1 MKSFHVLPL
10 ESTTMRTFIF
20 TLFSLLAV
28 LPVLAQTPCSLDNS
42 FDGDGKLVSDG
53 NRMGEHIVVQSDG
66 KVIVACNYF
75 GQGHVKIQRFNTDGT
90 VDNTFGVSGSC
101 TIQIASASTD
111 VDDMKLKNGIIY
123 VCGSTNSGSNSYPF
137 LAAVTS
143 SGTLLTNFGSGSGYQ
158 TLPTSYYYATALDL
172 DDAGNIYVCGLKS
185 LDEIFVQK
193 FTPMG
198 GISSGFG
205 SLGLVT
211 FSTGNTNHWYEVIDI
226 KAESNGKVTF
236 CGKKYKANNGS
247 TLTPFW
253 NLMIMRLNSNGTLD
267 NTFGNNGIALLNRTA
282 SSFDEARNI
291 HLTAQN
297 DYLIS
302 GNTYSGA
309 DYNYQVC
316 KVKSNGTLDNSYGI
330 NGWSMHDLTG
340 TNDQEYHL
348 TSILQPDGR
357 LLLGGNQGDGDT
369 VYFALLM
376 LKADG
381 STDNVFA
388 PNGFYKHIF
397 NQNNNSS
404 GSGLALAPDGKIV
417 MGGYT
422 RTCSGGSCGPLYL
435 ALARYHNSAV
445 ATGLTDRIAPHTT
458 LYPNPVQAGESIFI
472 QSDQWHFPLAFRV
485 LNLQGQTIQSGELK
499 SSTSGIHMPSAG
511 QYLLLLG
518 KDQSSEIQ
526 SILVK

>member
-1 MKSFHVLPL
+1 
-10 ESTTMRTFIF
+10 MRTIIF
-20 TLFSLLAV
+20 LLFNLLAV
-28 LPVLAQTPCSLDNS
+28 LPMLAQTPCSLDNS

-53 NRMGEHIVVQSDG
+53 NRMGEHIVVQPDG
-66 KVIVACNYF
+66 KLIVACNYF
-75 GQGHVKIQRFNTDGT
+75 GQGHVKIKRFNTDGS
-90 VDNTFGVSGSC
+90 VDNSFGVSGAC
-101 TIQIASASTD
+101 TIQIASASTS
-111 VDDMKLKNGIIY
+111 VEDMKLKNGVIY
-123 VCGSTNSGSNSYPF
+123 VCGSTNSGSNSYPY
-137 LAAVTS
+137 LAAVNS
-143 SGTLLTNFGSGSGYQ
+143 SGSLLSNFGSGSGFQ
-158 TLPTSYYYATALDL
+158 TLSTTYYYATALDL
-172 DDAGNIYVCGLKS
+172 DDAGNIYVCGLKN
-185 LDEIFVQK
+185 LDELFVHK

-198 GISSGFG
+198 GVASGFG
-205 SLGLVT
+205 NLGLVT
-211 FSTGNTNHWYEVIDI
+211 VATGNTNHWYEATDI
-226 KAESNGKVTF
+226 KAESNGKVVL

-247 TLTPFW
+247 SINPFW
-253 NLMIMRLNSNGTLD
+253 NLMVLRLNSNGSLD
-267 NTFGNNGIALLNRTA
+267 NSFANNGIALLNRTA

-291 HLTAQN
+291 HITAQN
-297 DYLIS
+297 DYLIT

-316 KVKSNGTLDNSYGI
+316 KLKSNGTLDNTYGN

-388 PNGFYKHIF
+388 ANGLYKHIF

-404 GSGLALAPDGKIV
+404 GSGMALAPDGKIIL
-417 MGGYT
+417 GGYT
-422 RTCSGGSCGPLYL
+422 RTCSGGTCGPLYL

-445 ATGLTDRIAPHTT
+445 ATGVQDMITSAMTC
-458 LYPNPVQAGESIFI
+458 YPNPVQAGEMLFVSAEKMK
-472 QSDQWHFPLAFRV
+472 FPLPFCLV
-485 LNLQGQTIQSGELK
+485 DFQGRTIQAGELK
-499 SSTSGIHMPSAG
+499 HSASGIQMNSAG

-518 KDQSSEIQ
+518 KEPSAVAQT
-526 SILVK
+526 ILVK